1 MQQLALGLE
10 FALAGQEVGLAEP
23 LEWVQVLGQIQAP
36 QHEEQ
41 ELTLPVA
48 HVWKR

>member
-1 MQQLALGLE
+1 MQQLAPGTE
-10 FALAGQEVGLAEP
+10 FALARLEVELVESP
-23 LEWVQVLGQIQAP
+23 EWVQVLGQIQAP

-48 HVWKR
+48 HF